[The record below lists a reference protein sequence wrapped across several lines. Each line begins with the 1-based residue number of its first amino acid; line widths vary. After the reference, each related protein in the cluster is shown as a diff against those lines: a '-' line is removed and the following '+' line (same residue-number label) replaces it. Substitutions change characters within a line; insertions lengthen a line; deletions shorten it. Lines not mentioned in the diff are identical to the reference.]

1 MTILLT
7 VLKVIGI
14 ILLILLALLLFLILL
29 VLFFPVGYSVCG
41 VSEEDVSVKGKVY
54 WLFSALSF
62 RFAYEKSELSTEI
75 RIFGF
80 RLKKRE
86 EDSFPEDEDFS
97 ENDSFS
103 GDGDFSEDKS
113 LERDET
119 PVSVDEREEAKEALE
134 EAVRAD
140 EREKV
145 KEDSKEEP
153 PRADEQE
160 KAEEALNENPKEEP
174 GHKSSARKKKASA
187 DTSGRESE
195 RKKPGSF
202 LKRGK
207 ELWHTITQEENKA
220 TAKSALGEL
229 IYLLKHFRVR
239 KIQSE
244 LTFSA
249 GDPALTGQVLGVL
262 CLIPFLYQK
271 GVHMTPDFEAE
282 KWYVRGGIN
291 GTGHMRLVHVLRSL
305 IRLWKDE
312 NIRKLIKN
320 R

>member
-97 ENDSFS
+97 EDDFFS

-119 PVSVDEREEAKEALE
+119 PV
-134 EAVRAD
+134 RAD
-140 EREKV
+140 EREKA
-145 KEDSKEEP
+145 KETLEEPTRVDETSKEE
-153 PRADEQE
+153 R
-160 KAEEALNENPKEEP
+160 
-174 GHKSSARKKKASA
+174 GRKGSTRKQKASA

-202 LKRGK
+202 LKKGK
-207 ELWHTITQEENKA
+207 ELWHTMTQEENKA

-262 CLIPFLYQK
+262 CLMPFLYQK
-271 GVHMTPDFEAE
+271 GVHITPDFEAE
-282 KWYVRGGIN
+282 KWYVRGRIN

>member
-1 MTILLT
+1 MEE
-7 VLKVIGI
+7 
-14 ILLILLALLLFLILL
+14 
-29 VLFFPVGYSVCG
+29 SVC
-41 VSEEDVSVKGKVY
+41 
-54 WLFSALSF
+54 
-62 RFAYEKSELSTEI
+62 
-75 RIFGF
+75 
-80 RLKKRE
+80 
-86 EDSFPEDEDFS
+86 
-97 ENDSFS
+97 
-103 GDGDFSEDKS
+103 
-113 LERDET
+113 
-119 PVSVDEREEAKEALE
+119 
-134 EAVRAD
+134 
-140 EREKV
+140 
-145 KEDSKEEP
+145 
-153 PRADEQE
+153 ADEQE
-160 KAEEALNENPKEEP
+160 KAKKALEETLRADEQEEAEKASDETSKEEP
-174 GHKSSARKKKASA
+174 GHKGSARKKKASA
-187 DTSGRESE
+187 DTSGRKSE

-202 LKRGK
+202 LKKGK
-207 ELWHTITQEENKA
+207 ELWHTVTQEENKA

-271 GVHMTPDFEAE
+271 GVHITPDFEAE
-282 KWYVRGGIN
+282 KWYVRGRIN

>member
-14 ILLILLALLLFLILL
+14 ILLILSALLLFLILL

-62 RFAYEKSELSTEI
+62 RFAYEKSKLSTEI

-86 EDSFPEDEDFS
+86 EDSFPEEEDFS
-97 ENDSFS
+97 EDDSFS
-103 GDGDFSEDKS
+103 GDEDFSEDKS

-119 PVSVDEREEAKEALE
+119 PVRADEREKAKEALE
-134 EAVRAD
+134 EPTRVD
-140 EREKV
+140 ET
-145 KEDSKEEP
+145 SKEE
-153 PRADEQE
+153 R
-160 KAEEALNENPKEEP
+160 
-174 GHKSSARKKKASA
+174 GRKGSTRKQKASA

-202 LKRGK
+202 LKKGK
-207 ELWHTITQEENKA
+207 ELWHTMTQEENKA

-262 CLIPFLYQK
+262 CLMPFLYQK
-271 GVHMTPDFEAE
+271 GVHITPDFEAE
-282 KWYVRGGIN
+282 KWYVRGRIN

>member
-14 ILLILLALLLFLILL
+14 ILLILLAFLLFLILL

-86 EDSFPEDEDFS
+86 EDSFPEEEDFL
-97 ENDSFS
+97 EDDSFS
-103 GDGDFSEDKS
+103 GEKDFSEGASFLEDKA
-113 LERDET
+113 LEKNEE
-119 PVSVDEREEAKEALE
+119 PVS
-134 EAVRAD
+134 
-140 EREKV
+140 
-145 KEDSKEEP
+145 
-153 PRADEQE
+153 ADEQE
-160 KAEEALNENPKEEP
+160 KVKKASNETSKEEP
-174 GHKSSARKKKASA
+174 VHKSSMQKKKASA

-202 LKRGK
+202 LKKGK

-271 GVHMTPDFEAE
+271 GVHITPDFEAE
-282 KWYVRGGIN
+282 KSYVRGRIN

>member
-1 MTILLT
+1 MTVLLT

-41 VSEEDVSVKGKVY
+41 VSEEDVSVRGKVY

-86 EDSFPEDEDFS
+86 EDSFPGDGDFS

-119 PVSVDEREEAKEALE
+119 PV
-134 EAVRAD
+134 RAD
-140 EREKV
+140 EREKA
-145 KEDSKEEP
+145 KKASNETSKEEP
-153 PRADEQE
+153 V
-160 KAEEALNENPKEEP
+160 
-174 GHKSSARKKKASA
+174 HKSSTRKKKASA
-187 DTSGRESE
+187 DNSGRESE

-202 LKRGK
+202 LKKGK
-207 ELWHTITQEENKA
+207 ELWHTMTQEENKA

-271 GVHMTPDFEAE
+271 GVHITPDFEAE
-282 KWYVRGGIN
+282 KWYVRGRIN

>member
-1 MTILLT
+1 MTVILTILKT
-7 VLKVIGI
+7 IVI
-14 ILLILLALLLFLILL
+14 ILLALLALIISLL
-29 VLFFPVGYSVCG
+29 LLALFFPVGYSVSG

-86 EDSFPEDEDFS
+86 KDSFSEEDFS
-97 ENDSFS
+97 EDDSFS
-103 GDGDFSEDKS
+103 EGESLEKTFSERES
-113 LERDET
+113 LEK
-119 PVSVDEREEAKEALE
+119 EEE
-134 EAVRAD
+134 VRAD
-140 EREKV
+140 EPENP
-145 KEDSKEEP
+145 SKAASETLVEEQV
-153 PRADEQE
+153 QE
-160 KAEEALNENPKEEP
+160 KETLQ
-174 GHKSSARKKKASA
+174 KKKASA
-187 DTSGRESE
+187 DTSGQKSA
-195 RKKPGSF
+195 RKKPGAF
-202 LKRGK
+202 LKKGK
-207 ELWHTITQEENKA
+207 ELWHTITREENKA

-239 KIQSE
+239 KIQAE

-262 CLIPFLYQK
+262 CLLPFLYQK
-271 GVHMTPDFEAE
+271 GVHITPDFDAE
-282 KWYVRGGIN
+282 EWYVKGRIN
-291 GTGHMRLVHVLRSL
+291 GTGHMRLVHVLCSL

>member
-75 RIFGF
+75 HIFGF

-97 ENDSFS
+97 EDDFFS

-119 PVSVDEREEAKEALE
+119 PV
-134 EAVRAD
+134 RAD
-140 EREKV
+140 EREKA
-145 KEDSKEEP
+145 KETLEEPTRVDETSKEE
-153 PRADEQE
+153 R
-160 KAEEALNENPKEEP
+160 
-174 GHKSSARKKKASA
+174 GRKGSTRKQKASA
-187 DTSGRESE
+187 DTSGREGK

-202 LKRGK
+202 LKKGK
-207 ELWHTITQEENKA
+207 ELWHTMTQEENKA

-239 KIQSE
+239 NIQSE

-271 GVHMTPDFEAE
+271 GVHITPDFEAE
-282 KWYVRGGIN
+282 KWYVRGRIN

>member
-97 ENDSFS
+97 EDDSFS
-103 GDGDFSEDKS
+103 GEEDFSEGDS
-113 LERDET
+113 LEKDEE
-119 PVSVDEREEAKEALE
+119 SVRTDEK
-134 EAVRAD
+134 
-140 EREKV
+140 EKV
-145 KEDSKEEP
+145 KEASKEEP
-153 PRADEQE
+153 VCADEQE
-160 KAEEALNENPKEEP
+160 KAKKASDETSKEEP
-174 GHKSSARKKKASA
+174 GHKGSARKKKASA
-187 DTSGRESE
+187 DTSGRERK

-202 LKRGK
+202 LKKGK

-271 GVHMTPDFEAE
+271 GVHITPDFEAE
-282 KWYVRGGIN
+282 KWYVRGRIN

>member
-62 RFAYEKSELSTEI
+62 RFAYEKSKLSTEI

-103 GDGDFSEDKS
+103 GDEDFSEDKS
-113 LERDET
+113 LERDE
-119 PVSVDEREEAKEALE
+119 SS
-134 EAVRAD
+134 VRAD
-140 EREKV
+140 EREKA
-145 KEDSKEEP
+145 KEALEEPTRVDETSKEE
-153 PRADEQE
+153 R
-160 KAEEALNENPKEEP
+160 
-174 GHKSSARKKKASA
+174 GRKGSTRKQKASA

-202 LKRGK
+202 LKKGK
-207 ELWHTITQEENKA
+207 ELWHTMTQEENKA

-262 CLIPFLYQK
+262 CLMPFLYQK
-271 GVHMTPDFEAE
+271 GVHITPDFEAE
-282 KWYVRGGIN
+282 KWYVRGRIN

>member
-14 ILLILLALLLFLILL
+14 ILLILSALLLFLILL

-62 RFAYEKSELSTEI
+62 RFAYEKSKLSTEI

-97 ENDSFS
+97 E
-103 GDGDFSEDKS
+103 DKS
-113 LERDET
+113 LERDEA
-119 PVSVDEREEAKEALE
+119 PVSVDEQEKAKEAL
-134 EAVRAD
+134 
-140 EREKV
+140 
-145 KEDSKEEP
+145 EEP
-153 PRADEQE
+153 PRADETS
-160 KAEEALNENPKEEP
+160 KEESV
-174 GHKSSARKKKASA
+174 HKGSTQKKKTSA
-187 DTSGRESE
+187 DNSGRESE

-202 LKRGK
+202 LKKGK
-207 ELWHTITQEENKA
+207 ELWHTMTQEENKA

-239 KIQSE
+239 NIQSE

-271 GVHMTPDFEAE
+271 GVHITPDFEAE
-282 KWYVRGGIN
+282 KWYVRGRIN

>member
-86 EDSFPEDEDFS
+86 KDSFPEDEDFF
-97 ENDSFS
+97 EDDSFS
-103 GDGDFSEDKS
+103 GDEDFSEGDSFFEDKS

-119 PVSVDEREEAKEALE
+119 PV
-134 EAVRAD
+134 
-140 EREKV
+140 
-145 KEDSKEEP
+145 
-153 PRADEQE
+153 RADEQE
-160 KAEEALNENPKEEP
+160 KAKEASKEESVCADEQEEAEKASDETSREEP
-174 GHKSSARKKKASA
+174 GHKSSTRKKKASA
-187 DTSGRESE
+187 DTSGRERE

-202 LKRGK
+202 LKKGK

-249 GDPALTGQVLGVL
+249 GNPALTGQVLGVL

-271 GVHMTPDFEAE
+271 GVHITPDFEAE
-282 KWYVRGGIN
+282 KWYVRGRIN

>member
-1 MTILLT
+1 MTILFT

-14 ILLILLALLLFLILL
+14 ILLILSALLLFLILL

-86 EDSFPEDEDFS
+86 EDSFPEEEDFS
-97 ENDSFS
+97 EDDSFS
-103 GDGDFSEDKS
+103 GEKDFSEDKS

-119 PVSVDEREEAKEALE
+119 PVS
-134 EAVRAD
+134 AD
-140 EREKV
+140 EREKAQ
-145 KEDSKEEP
+145 KASKEEP
-153 PRADEQE
+153 SCADEQE
-160 KAEEALNENPKEEP
+160 KAQKASNETSKEER
-174 GHKSSARKKKASA
+174 GRKGSTRKQKASA

-202 LKRGK
+202 LKKGK
-207 ELWHTITQEENKA
+207 ELWHTMTQEENKA

-262 CLIPFLYQK
+262 CLMPFLYQK
-271 GVHMTPDFEAE
+271 GVRITPDFEAE
-282 KWYVRGGIN
+282 KWYVRGRIN

>member
-103 GDGDFSEDKS
+103 GDEDFSEGDSFLEDKA
-113 LERDET
+113 LEKNET
-119 PVSVDEREEAKEALE
+119 PVC
-134 EAVRAD
+134 
-140 EREKV
+140 
-145 KEDSKEEP
+145 
-153 PRADEQE
+153 ADEQE
-160 KAEEALNENPKEEP
+160 KVKEASKDELVCADEQEEAEKASDETSKEEP
-174 GHKSSARKKKASA
+174 GHKGSTRKKKASA
-187 DTSGRESE
+187 DNSGRESE
-195 RKKPGSF
+195 SKKPGSF
-202 LKRGK
+202 LKKGK

-271 GVHMTPDFEAE
+271 GVHITPDFEAE
-282 KWYVRGGIN
+282 KWYVRGRIN

>member
-14 ILLILLALLLFLILL
+14 ILLILSALLLFLILL

-86 EDSFPEDEDFS
+86 EDSFTEEEDFS
-97 ENDSFS
+97 EDDSFS
-103 GDGDFSEDKS
+103 GEKDFSEDKS
-113 LERDET
+113 LERDEA
-119 PVSVDEREEAKEALE
+119 PVRVDEQEKAKEAL
-134 EAVRAD
+134 
-140 EREKV
+140 
-145 KEDSKEEP
+145 EEP

-160 KAEEALNENPKEEP
+160 KAQ
-174 GHKSSARKKKASA
+174 KASNETSKKEPVRKGSTRKQKTSA
-187 DTSGRESE
+187 DNSGRESE

-202 LKRGK
+202 LKKGK
-207 ELWHTITQEENKA
+207 ELWHTMTQEENKE

-262 CLIPFLYQK
+262 CLMPFLYQK
-271 GVHMTPDFEAE
+271 GVHITPDFEAE
-282 KWYVRGGIN
+282 KWYVRGRIN

>member
-62 RFAYEKSELSTEI
+62 RFAYEKSKLSTEI

-119 PVSVDEREEAKEALE
+119 S
-134 EAVRAD
+134 VRAD
-140 EREKV
+140 EREKAQ
-145 KEDSKEEP
+145 KASKEEP
-153 PRADEQE
+153 SCADEQE
-160 KAEEALNENPKEEP
+160 KAQKASNETSKKEP
-174 GHKSSARKKKASA
+174 VHKGSTQKKKTSA
-187 DTSGRESE
+187 DNSGRESE

-202 LKRGK
+202 LKKGK
-207 ELWHTITQEENKA
+207 ELWHTMTQEENKA

-271 GVHMTPDFEAE
+271 GVHITPDFEAE
-282 KWYVRGGIN
+282 KWYVRGRIN

>member
-14 ILLILLALLLFLILL
+14 ILLILSALLLFLILL

-86 EDSFPEDEDFS
+86 EDSFPEDEDFL

-103 GDGDFSEDKS
+103 GDGDFSEDKA

-119 PVSVDEREEAKEALE
+119 LV
-134 EAVRAD
+134 
-140 EREKV
+140 
-145 KEDSKEEP
+145 
-153 PRADEQE
+153 RADEQE
-160 KAEEALNENPKEEP
+160 KAKKASNEEPSRADEQEKAQKASNETSKEESV
-174 GHKSSARKKKASA
+174 HKSSTQKKKASA

-202 LKRGK
+202 LKKGK
-207 ELWHTITQEENKA
+207 ELWHTMTQEENKA

-271 GVHMTPDFEAE
+271 GVHITPDFEAE
-282 KWYVRGGIN
+282 KWYVRGRIN

-305 IRLWKDE
+305 TRLWKDE

>member
-14 ILLILLALLLFLILL
+14 ILLILLALLLFLVLL

-86 EDSFPEDEDFS
+86 KDSFPEDEDFS
-97 ENDSFS
+97 ENASFS
-103 GDGDFSEDKS
+103 GDEDFFEDKS

-119 PVSVDEREEAKEALE
+119 SV
-134 EAVRAD
+134 
-140 EREKV
+140 
-145 KEDSKEEP
+145 
-153 PRADEQE
+153 RADEQE
-160 KAEEALNENPKEEP
+160 KVKEALEESVCADEQEKVKEASDETSKEEP
-174 GHKSSARKKKASA
+174 GHKGSARKKKASA
-187 DTSGRESE
+187 DASGRKSE

-202 LKRGK
+202 LKKGK

-244 LTFSA
+244 LMFSA

-271 GVHMTPDFEAE
+271 GVHITPDFEAE
-282 KWYVRGGIN
+282 KWYVRGRIN